1 MRDLAAALRGL
12 TVRGRSFLAAG
23 GACAVSALV
32 LGEQDLL
39 RVALLLVL
47 LPLSAAVFVSR
58 TRYRLACT
66 RRIDPPR
73 VAAGRTA
80 QVHVRLDN
88 MSRLPTSVLLV
99 EDRVPDAL
107 GARARFVLDRIEPGG
122 TRDLSYE
129 LRATHRGRY
138 QLGPMSIRLADP
150 FGFCELTRAFR
161 SRDELVVTP
170 AIELLPGTRAEPYA
184 AVSTRRRSALHG
196 EDEVTTRPYRSGDD
210 LRRVHW
216 RTTARVGELM
226 VRREEKPRVGG
237 ATVLLDD
244 HLGSWGH
251 YVGPESPFEWA
262 VSAAGSIGAHLA
274 RSGYGVRLVT
284 HRGLAAVAAAGN
296 VNPLLDELSTVTQVP
311 TFDPNAAYAA
321 VAAGDGGM
329 LVLVLGHTSPPVA
342 RKLGAMRP
350 RSAPAV
356 AVLVDLSRWGQDP
369 AATTDLAGSELAF
382 TRAGW
387 RVLVTG
393 RGSRL
398 IDEWPRVTLP
408 AVRYAS
414 GWSRAG
420 SRPGTPWLGAAP
432 WAGRGDGP
440 ANAPGTGPTG
450 GTAATAL
457 TTDDGAPGDR
467 DRRGITEGLDERWQR
482 RGAGRDGYSDG
493 DAHEVS
499 R

>member
-23 GACAVSALV
+23 GACAISALV

-39 RVALLLVL
+39 RVAVLLLL

-73 VAAGRTA
+73 VAAGRA
-80 QVHVRLDN
+80 ARVHVRLDN

-107 GARARFVLDRIEPGG
+107 GAQARFVLDRIEPGG

-170 AIELLPGTRAEPYA
+170 TIELLPGARPEPHA
-184 AVSTRRRSALHG
+184 AVSTLRRSALHG

-251 YVGPESPFEWA
+251 HIGPASPFEWA
-262 VSAAGSIGAHLA
+262 VGATGSISAHLA

-284 HRGLAAVAAAGN
+284 NHGLAAVATAGS
-296 VNPLLDELSTVTQVP
+296 VNPLLDELSTVTQVS
-311 TFDPNAAYAA
+311 TFDPTAAYTAI
-321 VAAGDGGM
+321 AAGDGGM
-329 LVLVLGHTSPPVA
+329 LVLVLGQTSPEVA
-342 RKLGAMRP
+342 RRLSAMRP

-356 AVLVDLSRWGQDP
+356 AVLVDLTRWGND
-369 AATTDLAGSELAF
+369 AAARTDLAGCELAF
-382 TRAGW
+382 SRAGW

-393 RGSRL
+393 HGSRL
-398 IDEWPRVTLP
+398 ADEWPRVSLP
-408 AVRYAS
+408 AVRYGT

-420 SRPGTPWLGAAP
+420 SQSGAPWLGATP
-432 WAGRGDGP
+432 RPSRGGP
-440 ANAPGTGPTG
+440 AVLP
-450 GTAATAL
+450 
-457 TTDDGAPGDR
+457 
-467 DRRGITEGLDERWQR
+467 
-482 RGAGRDGYSDG
+482 RDGRESAG
-493 DAHEVS
+493 DAHEVP

>member
-1 MRDLAAALRGL
+1 VRDLAAALRGL

-23 GACAVSALV
+23 AACAVSALV

-47 LPLSAAVFVSR
+47 LPLCAAVFVSR

-73 VAAGRTA
+73 VIAGRSA

-99 EDRVPDAL
+99 EDRVPEEL
-107 GARARFVLDRIEPGG
+107 GARARFVLDRVEPGG
-122 TRDLSYE
+122 TRDLSYD

-161 SRDELVVTP
+161 SRDELVVPP
-170 AIELLPGTRAEPYA
+170 AIETIPATRAEPHA
-184 AVSTRRRSALHG
+184 AVSTQRRSALHG
-196 EDEVTTRPYRSGDD
+196 EDEPTTRPYRSGDD

-251 YVGPESPFEWA
+251 YVGPDSPFEWG

-284 HRGLAAVAAAGN
+284 QRGLAAVTSART
-296 VNPLLDELSTVTQVP
+296 VNPLLDELAVVTQVP
-311 TFDPNAAYAA
+311 EDDPAAAYSAI
-321 VAAGDGGM
+321 AAGDGGM
-329 LVLVLGHTSPPVA
+329 LVVVLGQTSPDVA
-342 RKLGAMRP
+342 RRLGAMRP

-356 AVLVDLSRWGQDP
+356 AVLVDLSRWGEAQD
-369 AATTDLAGSELAF
+369 TEGDLAGCELAF

-387 RVLVTG
+387 RVLVAG

-398 IDEWPRVTLP
+398 ADEWPRVALP
-408 AVRYAS
+408 TVRYAG
-414 GWSRAG
+414 GWSPTSA
-420 SRPGTPWLGAAP
+420 PGAAPWLGAAGR
-432 WAGRGDGP
+432 AGLGRAPLTGPNGGP
-440 ANAPGTGPTG
+440 AAV
-450 GTAATAL
+450 
-457 TTDDGAPGDR
+457 
-467 DRRGITEGLDERWQR
+467 
-482 RGAGRDGYSDG
+482 S
-493 DAHEVS
+493 EVP